1 MKKAVVTGGAGFI
14 GSNLSKELLDQD
26 WQVNIIDNFE
36 AGKMS
41 NVPLGAKIYQTD
53 LRYEENEETI
63 LSCLKGAD
71 CVFHLAALPRVQPSI
86 DHPIEYHDA
95 NVNATLNILNLSKES
110 GVKKFVFSSTS
121 AVYGD
126 TNQFPTSESANIE
139 PLSPYGL
146 HKLVGEEY
154 CSLFSKLYDIKTV
167 CLRYFNVFGN
177 NMPLEGAYTLVM
189 GVFAEQMRQGKPM
202 TIRGDGE
209 QRRDFV
215 HVKDVARANILAATS
230 KKVGKGECI
239 NIGSGTNRSVNEI
252 ADLMGSNKVFVDP
265 VVEPRITLCDN
276 SLAQKLLDWSPEF
289 SVEDFMPWWL
299 KELGLA

>member
-1 MKKAVVTGGAGFI
+1 M
-14 GSNLSKELLDQD
+14 
-26 WQVNIIDNFE
+26 
-36 AGKMS
+36 
-41 NVPLGAKIYQTD
+41 
-53 LRYEENEETI
+53 
-63 LSCLKGAD
+63 
-71 CVFHLAALPRVQPSI
+71 
-86 DHPIEYHDA
+86 
-95 NVNATLNILNLSKES
+95 
-110 GVKKFVFSSTS
+110 
-121 AVYGD
+121 
-126 TNQFPTSESANIE
+126 
-139 PLSPYGL
+139 
-146 HKLVGEEY
+146 
-154 CSLFSKLYDIKTV
+154 
-167 CLRYFNVFGN
+167 FGN

-252 ADLMGSNKVFVDP
+252 ADLMGNNKVFVDP

-276 SLAQKLLDWSPEF
+276 SLAQKLLGWSPEF

>member
-36 AGKMS
+36 AGKTS

-53 LRYEENEETI
+53 LRYKENEETI

-146 HKLVGEEY
+146 HKLMGEEY

-252 ADLMGSNKVFVDP
+252 ADLMGNNKVFVDP

-276 SLAQKLLDWSPEF
+276 SLAQKLLGWSPEF